1 MTLRRPDAV
10 RWFAGIY
17 RQGRPSLKR
26 VNNMNCEDN
35 YVPSRDPVR
44 LQPGEWTR
52 VDRKRFELA
61 MDARLSDAEGKVR
74 GATGHILESVQGLD
88 LKLMRF
94 SKELRLLP
102 RELEDDL
109 SLLIPR
115 GIIYGLEAVAVAGE
129 EEVPLGA
136 ILVIGMYDE
145 DSGEGVVFGDE
156 WLDAQLGEMG
166 DLLRSAARQLGWSD
180 A

>member
-1 MTLRRPDAV
+1 MP
-10 RWFAGIY
+10 
-17 RQGRPSLKR
+17 P
-26 VNNMNCEDN
+26 
-35 YVPSRDPVR
+35 RDPAR

-52 VDRKRFELA
+52 IDRKLFELA
-61 MDARLSDAEGKVR
+61 MDARLSEAEEKAR
-74 GATGHILESVQGLD
+74 GATGHILDSVQGLD

-94 SKELRLLP
+94 SKDLRLLP
-102 RELEDDL
+102 RELEDDF
-109 SLLIPR
+109 SLLIPQ

-136 ILVIGMYDE
+136 ILVVGMYDE
-145 DSGEGVVFGDE
+145 GSGEGVVFGDE

-166 DLLRSAARQLGWSD
+166 DLLRSATRQLGLPN

>member
-1 MTLRRPDAV
+1 MP
-10 RWFAGIY
+10 
-17 RQGRPSLKR
+17 P
-26 VNNMNCEDN
+26 
-35 YVPSRDPVR
+35 RDPAR

-52 VDRKRFELA
+52 IDRKLFELA
-61 MDARLSDAEGKVR
+61 MDARLSEAEEKAR
-74 GATGHILESVQGLD
+74 GATGHILDSVQGLD

-94 SKELRLLP
+94 SKDLRLLP
-102 RELEDDL
+102 RELEDDF
-109 SLLIPR
+109 SLLIPQ

-136 ILVIGMYDE
+136 ILVVGMYDE
-145 DSGEGVVFGDE
+145 GSGEGVVFGDE

-166 DLLRSAARQLGWSD
+166 DLLRSAARQLGLPD

>member
-1 MTLRRPDAV
+1 
-10 RWFAGIY
+10 
-17 RQGRPSLKR
+17 
-26 VNNMNCEDN
+26 
-35 YVPSRDPVR
+35 
-44 LQPGEWTR
+44 
-52 VDRKRFELA
+52 
-61 MDARLSDAEGKVR
+61 
-74 GATGHILESVQGLD
+74 VQGLD

-109 SLLIPR
+109 SLLIP
-115 GIIYGLEAVAVAGE
+115 GGMIYGLEAVAVAGE